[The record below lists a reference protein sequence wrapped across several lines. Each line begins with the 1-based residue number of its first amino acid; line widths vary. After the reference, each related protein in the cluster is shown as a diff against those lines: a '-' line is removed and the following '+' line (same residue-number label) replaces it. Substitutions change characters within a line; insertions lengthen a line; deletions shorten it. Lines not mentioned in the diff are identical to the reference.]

1 MSKSS
6 KISFGNIQLQNTFFE
21 KILKEK
27 KGCLIL
33 DENTKICREQL
44 INSPLYELPYLVIK
58 PGEKNKKLE
67 QVVNIWEFLNSE
79 NLKRNDLAILLGGGV
94 LSDMGAFAASTFKR
108 GIGFISIP
116 TTLLAMV
123 DAAIGG
129 KTGFN
134 FNQFKNNIG
143 TFNEPLHVFCDVNF
157 LKTLPAT
164 EILSGMGEVFK
175 HAIIQDNKL
184 WDYLKKSDPNKLDY
198 NYLTEKSANIKLA
211 IVEKDPFE
219 KNVRKSLNLG
229 HTIGHAIESYYIDKN
244 SPILH
249 GFGVAKGLI
258 IESFISYKKK
268 LLSKNDFL
276 DIKSTIENYFKGYI
290 DYELDI
296 PALIKLMTGDKKNNS
311 ASINFTLPVEIGK
324 VEIDQNIGIDEVKQ
338 LLSSFVNN
346 D

>member
-6 KISFGNIQLQNTFFE
+6 KISFGNIQLQNTYFE
-21 KILKEK
+21 NILKEK

-33 DENTKICREQL
+33 DENTKICRKQL
-44 INSPLYELPYLVIK
+44 IDSPLYELPYLIIK
-58 PGEKNKKLE
+58 HGEKNKNLE
-67 QVVNIWEFLNSE
+67 QVINIWEFLNSE
-79 NLKRNDLAILLGGGV
+79 NLKRNDLVILLGGGV
-94 LSDMGAFAASTFKR
+94 LSDMGAFASSTYKR
-108 GIGFISIP
+108 GVGFISIP

-134 FNQFKNNIG
+134 FSQFKNNIG
-143 TFNEPLHVFCDVNF
+143 TFNQPLHVFCDVNF

-229 HTIGHAIESYYIDKN
+229 HTIGHAIESYYMQKN

-258 IESFISYKKK
+258 IESFIAYKKE

-276 DIKSTIENYFKGYI
+276 EIKSTIENYFKGYI
-290 DYELDI
+290 DYEFDL
-296 PALIKLMTGDKKNNS
+296 PALIKLMSGDKKNNS